1 MRITPAQNDAL
12 QMLAALATLIFMRWS
27 LKYWPA
33 FYHLDQRLHDQ
44 VPNRQNSSFW
54 RGVAWIGQPK
64 LTVGYAFV
72 LAGVLWLT
80 ADSITAFWVLATL
93 GSLDALGIGVKLYF
107 KRKRPDQHL
116 PSDDGYSFPSGHVLG
131 TTVLVLMIWALWPT
145 PWTGSL
151 GLVWLMLVAASRLVL
166 RAHYPSDVFS
176 TMVMAAGWVALLR
189 RLYAPLAELVTRL
202 F

>member
-12 QMLAALATLIFMRWS
+12 QMLAALATLIFMSWS

-116 PSDDGYSFPSGHVLG
+116 PGDDGYSFPSGHGLG

>member
-1 MRITPAQNDAL
+1 MRIIPAQNDAL
-12 QMLAALATLIFMRWS
+12 QMLAALATLIFMSWS

-116 PSDDGYSFPSGHVLG
+116 PGDDGYSFPSGHVLR

-151 GLVWLMLVAASRLVL
+151 GLGWLMLVAASRLVL

-189 RLYAPLAELVTRL
+189 RLYAPLAELVTKL

>member
-1 MRITPAQNDAL
+1 MRIIPAQNDAL
-12 QMLAALATLIFMRWS
+12 QMLAALATLIFMSWS

-54 RGVAWIGQPK
+54 RGVAWI
-64 LTVGYAFV
+64 VGYAFV

-116 PSDDGYSFPSGHVLG
+116 PGDDGHSFPSGHVLG

-151 GLVWLMLVAASRLVL
+151 GLGWLMLVAASRLVL

-189 RLYAPLAELVTRL
+189 RLYAPLAELVTKL

>member
-12 QMLAALATLIFMRWS
+12 QMLAALATLIFMSWS

-116 PSDDGYSFPSGHVLG
+116 PGDDGCSFPSGHVLG

>member
-1 MRITPAQNDAL
+1 
-12 QMLAALATLIFMRWS
+12 MLAALATLIFMSWS

-44 VPNRQNSSFW
+44 VPNRQNSFFW

-116 PSDDGYSFPSGHVLG
+116 PGDDGYSFPSGHVLG

-151 GLVWLMLVAASRLVL
+151 GLGWLMLVAASRLVL

>member
-1 MRITPAQNDAL
+1 MS
-12 QMLAALATLIFMRWS
+12 WS

-116 PSDDGYSFPSGHVLG
+116 PGDDGYSFPSGHVLG

-151 GLVWLMLVAASRLVL
+151 GLGWLMLVAASRLVL

-189 RLYAPLAELVTRL
+189 RLYAPLAELVTKL

>member
-12 QMLAALATLIFMRWS
+12 QMLAALATLIFMSWS

-80 ADSITAFWVLATL
+80 ADSITALWVLATL

-107 KRKRPDQHL
+107 KRKRPDQH
-116 PSDDGYSFPSGHVLG
+116 SQRTCFGNHGFGADDLG
-131 TTVLVLMIWALWPT
+131 TLADAMDRKLRPGLANVGCGIQIGLKS
-145 PWTGSL
+145 SL
-151 GLVWLMLVAASRLVL
+151 SKRCLQYDGDGCRLGGAVKKI
-166 RAHYPSDVFS
+166 VC
-176 TMVMAAGWVALLR
+176 TIG
-189 RLYAPLAELVTRL
+189 
-202 F
+202 

>member
-1 MRITPAQNDAL
+1 MRIVPAQNDAL
-12 QMLAALATLIFMRWS
+12 QMLAALATLIFMSWS

-44 VPNRQNSSFW
+44 VPNRQNSFFW

-116 PSDDGYSFPSGHVLG
+116 PGDDGYSFPSGHVLG

>member
-1 MRITPAQNDAL
+1 MRINPAQNDAL
-12 QMLAALATLIFMRWS
+12 QMLAALVTLIFMSWS

-93 GSLDALGIGVKLYF
+93 GSLDALGIAVKLYF

-116 PSDDGYSFPSGHVLG
+116 PGDDGYSFPSGHVLG

-145 PWTGSL
+145 PWIGSL

>member
-12 QMLAALATLIFMRWS
+12 QMLAALATLIFMSWS

-80 ADSITAFWVLATL
+80 ADSITAFWVLTTL

-116 PSDDGYSFPSGHVLG
+116 SGDDGYSFPSGHVLG
-131 TTVLVLMIWALWPT
+131 TTVLVLMIWTLWPT

>member
-1 MRITPAQNDAL
+1 MIRY
-12 QMLAALATLIFMRWS
+12 LIG
-27 LKYWPA
+27 KT
-33 FYHLDQRLHDQ
+33 
-44 VPNRQNSSFW
+44 VPF
-54 RGVAWIGQPK
+54 GVAWIGQPK

-116 PSDDGYSFPSGHVLG
+116 PGDDGYSFPSGHVLG

>member
-12 QMLAALATLIFMRWS
+12 QMLAALATLIFMSWS

-80 ADSITAFWVLATL
+80 ADSITALWVLATL

-116 PSDDGYSFPSGHVLG
+116 PGDDGYSFPSGHVLG
-131 TTVLVLMIWALWPT
+131 ATVLVLMIWALWPT

-189 RLYAPLAELVTRL
+189 RLYAPLAELVTKL

>member
-12 QMLAALATLIFMRWS
+12 QMLAALATLIFMSWS

-80 ADSITAFWVLATL
+80 ADSITALWVLATL

-116 PSDDGYSFPSGHVLG
+116 PGDDGYSFPSGHVLE

-189 RLYAPLAELVTRL
+189 RLYAPLAELVTKL

>member
-12 QMLAALATLIFMRWS
+12 QMLAALATLIFMSWS

-33 FYHLDQRLHDQ
+33 FYHLDKRLHDQ

-116 PSDDGYSFPSGHVLG
+116 PGDDGYSFPRGHVLG

>member
-1 MRITPAQNDAL
+1 MRITPTQNDAL
-12 QMLAALATLIFMRWS
+12 QMLAALATLIFMSWS

-44 VPNRQNSSFW
+44 VPNRQNSFFW

-116 PSDDGYSFPSGHVLG
+116 PDDDGYSFPSGHVLG

-151 GLVWLMLVAASRLVL
+151 GLGWLMLVAASRLVL